1 MIQVQ
6 TLLKVAD
13 NSGGKVVRCLKIL
26 KKGTKPRY
34 GKIGD
39 LIVVSVQKIR
49 AKNKLTSKV
58 KKGDVLYAV
67 IIKTKNGL
75 NRKLGLSY
83 SFNENSVVL
92 LNKQFKP
99 LASRVLG
106 LVPRELRNEKF
117 SKIISLSSG
126 TI

>member
-1 MIQVQ
+1 MHNDCFVS
-6 TLLKVAD
+6 TMECYCNK
-13 NSGGKVVRCLKIL
+13 NLKIL

-39 LIVVSVQKIR
+39 VIVVSVQKIR

-75 NRKLGLSY
+75 NRKSGLSY

>member
-39 LIVVSVQKIR
+39 VIVVSVQKIR
-49 AKNKLTSKV
+49 SKNKLTSKV
-58 KKGDVLYAV
+58 KKGDTLVILEAMKMEHQVKASDDGKVTKVLVKKDDQLENGAV
-67 IIKTKNGL
+67 LMVIDK
-75 NRKLGLSY
+75 
-83 SFNENSVVL
+83 
-92 LNKQFKP
+92 
-99 LASRVLG
+99 
-106 LVPRELRNEKF
+106 
-117 SKIISLSSG
+117 
-126 TI
+126 